1 MRNLEKKVA
10 LGRETIVILRGVSFE
25 LGRGEMV
32 ALMGPSGSGK
42 STLLGIVSGLDSPT
56 AGEVILDGDD
66 IGALS
71 ERHLSS
77 LRARK
82 VGMVFQSYNLIP
94 TLTALENVQLP
105 LYVPG
110 RNGHDPE
117 RATQLLSDVGLGHR
131 LGHRPSQLS
140 GGEQQRVAV
149 ARALVSDPPLLVADE
164 PTGNLDTETGAA
176 LLSLLLDLQRRHGT
190 TILVATHNDD
200 VAHLADRVLRMRD
213 GQLVTT
219 NVLVAL
225 HPAVP
230 IARTPP
236 SILCADLHF
245 RGSRQCGGA
254 ANCDPHRTER
264 VDLKRASGKRG

>member
-1 MRNLEKKVA
+1 LTTDRPTLSVHNLEKKVS
-10 LGRETIVILRGVSFE
+10 LGRETITILRGVSFD
-25 LGRGEMV
+25 LLRGEMV

-42 STLLGIVSGLDSPT
+42 STLLGIVSGLDSPS
-56 AGEVILDGDD
+56 AGEVILDGDN

-71 ERHLSS
+71 ERHLAS

-110 RNGHDPE
+110 RNGRDPE
-117 RATQLLSDVGLGHR
+117 RAAQLLVDVGLGHR

-176 LLSLLLDLQRRHGT
+176 LLALLLELRVRHGT
-190 TILVATHNDD
+190 TILVATHNHD

-213 GQLVTT
+213 GNLVT
-219 NVLVAL
+219 A
-225 HPAVP
+225 
-230 IARTPP
+230 
-236 SILCADLHF
+236 
-245 RGSRQCGGA
+245 
-254 ANCDPHRTER
+254 
-264 VDLKRASGKRG
+264 

>member
-1 MRNLEKKVA
+1 MTTDRLTLSVRNLEKNA
-10 LGRETIVILRGVSFE
+10 SLGRETIAILRGVSFD
-25 LGRGEMV
+25 LQRGEMV

-56 AGEVILDGDD
+56 TGEVILDGDN

-71 ERHLSS
+71 ERKLAA

-117 RATQLLSDVGLGHR
+117 RAAQLLVDVGLGHR

-176 LLSLLLDLQRRHGT
+176 LLSLLLELRVRHGT
-190 TILVATHNDD
+190 TILVATHNND
-200 VAHLADRVLRMRD
+200 VARLADRILRMRD
-213 GQLVTT
+213 G
-219 NVLVAL
+219 NLVA
-225 HPAVP
+225 A
-230 IARTPP
+230 
-236 SILCADLHF
+236 
-245 RGSRQCGGA
+245 
-254 ANCDPHRTER
+254 
-264 VDLKRASGKRG
+264 

>member
-1 MRNLEKKVA
+1 MTTDRPTLSVHNLEKKVS
-10 LGRETIVILRGVSFE
+10 LGRETITILRGVSFD
-25 LGRGEMV
+25 LLRGEMV

-42 STLLGIVSGLDSPT
+42 STLLGIVSGLDSPS
-56 AGEVILDGDD
+56 AGEVILDGDN

-71 ERHLSS
+71 ERHLAS

-110 RNGHDPE
+110 RNGRDPE
-117 RATQLLSDVGLGHR
+117 RAAQLLVDVGLGHR

-176 LLSLLLDLQRRHGT
+176 LLALLLELRVRHGT
-190 TILVATHNDD
+190 TILVATHNHD

-213 GQLVTT
+213 GNLVT
-219 NVLVAL
+219 A
-225 HPAVP
+225 
-230 IARTPP
+230 
-236 SILCADLHF
+236 
-245 RGSRQCGGA
+245 
-254 ANCDPHRTER
+254 
-264 VDLKRASGKRG
+264 